1 MKSVNECWGSHRT
14 MSGRGKL
21 HLDGTEQHC
30 HPSSLR
36 RHRTPTRCRRSTVDS
51 AKMLLVVQMRAG
63 ARSIDMG
70 EYEITD
76 NGAAIGGQEPT
87 PPTIYR
93 CGLFEPELH

>member
-1 MKSVNECWGSHRT
+1 
-14 MSGRGKL
+14 
-21 HLDGTEQHC
+21 
-30 HPSSLR
+30 
-36 RHRTPTRCRRSTVDS
+36 
-51 AKMLLVVQMRAG
+51 MLLVVQMRAG